1 MYLYNYI
8 AKIHKNFQIHKKLIK
23 IIIDLELRPKSS
35 DIILGESD
43 IAIFSDSRTDDATI
57 CDSAKQCTALI
68 LREWYKATTI

>member
-35 DIILGESD
+35 DIIFSESD
-43 IAIFSDSRTDDATI
+43 IAIFSDSRTDNATI
-57 CDSAKQCTALI
+57 CYSSKQWTALI
-68 LREWYKATTI
+68 LREWYKAAAI